1 MVQTP
6 IKHETLQW
14 VDICSIENIFPNMG
28 VCALIEDIQV
38 AIFRVETA
46 SGTQVYAL
54 NNYDPFSK
62 VNVLSRGIVGDRKG
76 VLKVVSPIYKQNFS
90 LETGQCLDDE
100 SVKVPVYFARVLEGR
115 VEVSLG

>member
-6 IKHETLQW
+6 IKNETRQW
-14 VDICSIENIFPNMG
+14 VDICSIEDILPNMG
-28 VCALIEDIQV
+28 VCALIAGIQV

-76 VLKVVSPIYKQNFS
+76 ILKIASPIYKQNFS

-100 SVKVPVYFARVLEGR
+100 KVQIPIYSARVVEGR
-115 VEVSLG
+115 VEVSMG